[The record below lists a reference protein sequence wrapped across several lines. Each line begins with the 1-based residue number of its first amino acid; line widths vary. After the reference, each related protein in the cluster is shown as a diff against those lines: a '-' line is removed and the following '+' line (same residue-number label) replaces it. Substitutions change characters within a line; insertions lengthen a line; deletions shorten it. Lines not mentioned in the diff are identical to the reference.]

1 MKGFSLI
8 FILLFITAPGLYA
21 DDTIDDLMEGFG
33 SSEPVKIESDNEKK
47 DSDFDFT
54 TGLSLYSSYGINS
67 DAPVVGKA
75 DWQGFNSL
83 RAKLDQDMEY
93 RPNSRFDLFLS
104 GSISQDL
111 IFEAK
116 ERSDYSD
123 SLLEDREF
131 EAEVESS
138 YILLTPFSNIDIKAG
153 RQIIVWGKSD
163 NIRITDI
170 LNPMDKREPGLTDI
184 EDLRLSQAMTKI
196 DLYRENLNF
205 SFIFVHENREDKL
218 PCYNSPFYIFPYEIQ
233 KPDIHDGDDN
243 TGFAFAFNGVF
254 TGWDLSLYG
263 AKVYDHDPYLEN
275 GSLNRDFIKMLGYS
289 VNFAVNNWVLKSE
302 GAVFTDKKYTNE
314 KDEKTR
320 GDILLGAEYSGFDD
334 TTISFEIANRH
345 IFDYEDS
352 IKKYS
357 DIHEDELEQVLR
369 INRTFVNERL
379 DLTYLAYLYRQWGDG
394 GAVQRI
400 ESSWE
405 QTDRLTLRCGFG
417 FYNGGSMDRLN
428 KIRSN
433 DRVFA
438 EIKYVF

>member
-1 MKGFSLI
+1 MKRFSLI

-93 RPNSRFDLFLS
+93 RPSSRFDLFLS

-116 ERSDYSD
+116 GRSDYSD

-170 LNPMDKREPGLTDI
+170 LNPMDKREPGLTD
-184 EDLRLSQAMTKI
+184 
-196 DLYRENLNF
+196 
-205 SFIFVHENREDKL
+205 
-218 PCYNSPFYIFPYEIQ
+218 
-233 KPDIHDGDDN
+233 
-243 TGFAFAFNGVF
+243 
-254 TGWDLSLYG
+254 
-263 AKVYDHDPYLEN
+263 
-275 GSLNRDFIKMLGYS
+275 
-289 VNFAVNNWVLKSE
+289 
-302 GAVFTDKKYTNE
+302 
-314 KDEKTR
+314 
-320 GDILLGAEYSGFDD
+320 
-334 TTISFEIANRH
+334 
-345 IFDYEDS
+345 
-352 IKKYS
+352 
-357 DIHEDELEQVLR
+357 
-369 INRTFVNERL
+369 
-379 DLTYLAYLYRQWGDG
+379 
-394 GAVQRI
+394 
-400 ESSWE
+400 
-405 QTDRLTLRCGFG
+405 
-417 FYNGGSMDRLN
+417 
-428 KIRSN
+428 
-433 DRVFA
+433 
-438 EIKYVF
+438 